1 MMMTGRASRPAFACA
16 GLAIGLLALA
26 GRPGGA
32 LALEFQCVEAS
43 KYRSLMRIFQDDPAN
58 FSSYFSLPRDQR
70 PPMDACRALI
80 ATGTLAKG
88 DTRKLLEHVSQ
99 NKGWL
104 AVIYLSH
111 AGLAAEEE
119 VKLATAIRELGL
131 KTRFVGVQP
140 ARYAPDF
147 ASAQR
152 LPPPSSTNAWPA
164 VPPPAANPLNRAL
177 NDYYQVTQVNLP
189 VAAEQNWCRDGCVSL
204 FLAGVHRHA
213 IWKTGSDP
221 QGGMAPTA
229 DPQSLRLR
237 AVWQR
242 HLDTGQTV
250 ASGDPVPPLLNM
262 TSTRPTPAFSVQL
275 LRTRCGAD
283 IDATIG
289 LQDQI
294 KTTVEGLSKRNFD
307 RFVRI
312 DTMMPRFENL
322 QKVTARLE
330 RCVAGTYERE
340 RLAKFKQRCA
350 AACDLDRIDEEFDKL
365 ARAFIDKAK

>member
-1 MMMTGRASRPAFACA
+1 MIRRASRLAFAFA
-16 GLAIGLLALA
+16 GLGIGLLALV

-32 LALEFQCVEAS
+32 LALEFQCIEAS
-43 KYRSLMRIFQDDPAN
+43 KYKSLMRIFQDDPAN

-70 PPMDACRALI
+70 PPADACRALI
-80 ATGTLAKG
+80 ATGTIAKG
-88 DTRKLLEHVSQ
+88 DTRKFLEHVSQ

-111 AGLAAEEE
+111 SGLAAEEE

-131 KTRFVGVQP
+131 KTRYPGGTGP

-147 ASAQR
+147 ASAAR

-164 VPPPAANPLNRAL
+164 VPPPTANPFNRAL

-189 VAAEQNWCRDGCVSL
+189 VPADQNWCRDGCVSL
-204 FLAGVHRHA
+204 FLSGVHRYA
-213 IWKTGSDP
+213 MWKTGSDP
-221 QGGMAPTA
+221 QGGVPPTA

-237 AVWQR
+237 ALWQH
-242 HLDTGQTV
+242 HLDTGQNV
-250 ASGDPVPPLLNM
+250 ASGASVPPLLNM
-262 TSTRPTPAFSVQL
+262 TSSRPTPAFSVQL
-275 LRTRCGAD
+275 LRTKCGAD
-283 IDATIG
+283 IDATAG

-294 KTTVEGLSKRNFD
+294 KTTVDELSKRNFD

-312 DTMMPRFENL
+312 DTMMPRFETL

-330 RCVAGTYERE
+330 RCIAGTYERE

-350 AACDLDRIDEEFDKL
+350 SACEIDRMDEEFGKL
-365 ARAFIDKAK
+365 AREFIDKAK

>member
-1 MMMTGRASRPAFACA
+1 MMNRRASRLAGASA
-16 GLAIGLLALA
+16 GLGIAMLVLA
-26 GRPGGA
+26 GGPGGA
-32 LALEFQCVEAS
+32 LALEFQCIEAS
-43 KYRSLMRIFQDDPAN
+43 KYKSLMRIFQDDPAN

-80 ATGTLAKG
+80 ATGTIATG
-88 DTRKLLEHVSQ
+88 DTRKFLEHVIK

-104 AVIYLSH
+104 AVVYLSH
-111 AGLAAEEE
+111 SGLAAEEE

-131 KTRFVGVQP
+131 KTRYAGSQP

-147 ASAQR
+147 ASPAR

-177 NDYYQVTQVNLP
+177 NDYYQATQVNLP

-213 IWKTGSDP
+213 LWKRGSDP
-221 QGGMAPTA
+221 QGGAAPTA
-229 DPQSLRLR
+229 DPQAQRLR
-237 AVWQR
+237 ALWQR
-242 HLDTGQTV
+242 HLDIGETIAAG
-250 ASGDPVPPLLNM
+250 APAPPLLNM
-262 TSTRPTPAFSVQL
+262 TSTRPTPAFVVQM

-312 DTMMPRFENL
+312 DTMMPRFETL
-322 QKVTARLE
+322 KKVTARLE

-350 AACDLDRIDEEFDKL
+350 AACELDRLDEEFDKL